1 MKDNLKDLIDHTHG
15 LDGIDTVKIVGT
27 DIETTLNAVA
37 DDKSVIIN
45 GTFKNPIA
53 DFIGTF
59 GMPNLSK
66 LKIIVGFDTYDDDA
80 TISVSRG
87 SGGDASIPVGIH
99 FETKT
104 KDFINDYR
112 FMSKAL
118 AEEKVRGVSF
128 RGATWNVTFE
138 PSVVN
143 ILRLKKQAQA
153 NSEEVNCVIKVE
165 NGDLKMYFGD
175 PSTHSGNFV
184 FHSGVTGSLTRA
196 WMYPVKQIMAIL
208 DLVGDKTMR
217 IADAGALEIS
227 IDSGI
232 AVYSYLLPAQ
242 AK

>member
-143 ILRLKKQAQA
+143 MLRLKKQAQA

-184 FHSGVTGSLTRA
+184 FHSGVIGSLTRA